1 MSTGTANILSTSSGV
16 ALAVFGAALA
26 LLVIWHDARRLSNQY
41 FALCMLIFS
50 SYGVL
55 NTVWC
60 VSPAFDLEPEP
71 AMYAATTF
79 YIIGLILL
87 FNFVIAFAAL
97 PRRIQRVEHW
107 ISVPLG
113 VAFIGLL
120 WTDQIFTHFKLGTYE
135 YTATP
140 TAMIGGIIAV
150 LYIGSSTVLVFRQHS
165 PKRLPLLLATGM
177 VLVGLVI
184 FLAVP
189 VLRRYSVNALAM
201 MICMVLLGRL
211 VIVHQVFQPLSD
223 LNSQLIEKNEQLVD
237 ATRLKSQFLAN
248 MSHELRTPLNS
259 IIGYTELVAN
269 GTYGELNAIQQDRLS
284 KVGRNGRLLL
294 DLINDVLD
302 LSKIEAGRLNLDI
315 VQVPTVELLNN
326 LLDSIE
332 PRVLEKG
339 LKLVRGYS
347 HLPAMRADEN
357 RARQILSNLLS
368 NAIKFTEQ
376 GVVIVRGH
384 YDETRQQVVISITDT
399 GIGIDPKHQ
408 EHIFEAFHQA
418 DGTLTRKYE
427 GTGLGLTISY
437 RLCELHGGRIWFNS
451 VPGRGSTFH
460 VALPAA
466 EGTPQP
472 VPLVLPGLRAKGPLI
487 LSIDDDIEAI
497 EVLQGHLEANGF
509 RVQGICNPNDGIRLA
524 HELKPALIPLDL
536 RMPNTNGWAVFE
548 VLRRDPDTAN
558 IPVLVISATDDQD
571 VAQVVGGDGFLSK
584 PVRLPALISQIHRL
598 LAKQEVQA

>member
-1 MSTGTANILSTSSGV
+1 MSTGTANILSTSSGL

-26 LLVIWHDARRLSNQY
+26 LLVIWHDARRRSNQY
-41 FALCMLIFS
+41 FALCMMIFS

-55 NTVWC
+55 NTIWH

-71 AMYAATTF
+71 AMYAATTV
-79 YIIGLILL
+79 YIVGLILL
-87 FNFVIAFAAL
+87 FNFVISFVEL
-97 PRRIQRVEHW
+97 PRRIQQVEHW

-113 VAFIGLL
+113 LGFVILL
-120 WTDQIFTHFKLGTYE
+120 WTDQLFTDFKRGSYD
-135 YTATP
+135 YSVTP
-140 TAMIGGIIAV
+140 TAVMGGIIALV
-150 LYIGSSTVLVFRQHS
+150 YIASSTVLLYRRRS
-165 PKRLPLLLATGM
+165 PKRGPLLLATGM

-201 MICMVLLGRL
+201 TICMVLLGRL
-211 VIVHQVFQPLSD
+211 VIVHQVFQPLAD
-223 LNSQLIEKNEQLVD
+223 LNGQLIEKNKQLVE

-259 IIGYTELVAN
+259 IIGYTELVEN
-269 GTYGELNAIQQDRLS
+269 GTYGDLNATQQDRLA

-315 VQVPTVELLNN
+315 VQVPMVELLDN

-347 HLPAMRADEN
+347 NLPAVLADEN

-418 DGTLTRKYE
+418 DSTLTRKYE

-451 VPGRGSTFH
+451 AVGRGSTFH

-466 EGTPQP
+466 EETPQAAP
-472 VPLVLPGLRAKGPLI
+472 TVHPGLRAKGPLI

-509 RVQGICNPNDGIRLA
+509 RVQGICNSNDGIRLA
-524 HELKPALIPLDL
+524 HDLKPALITLDV

-548 VLRRDPDTAN
+548 ALRRDPDTAN
-558 IPVLVISATDDQD
+558 IPVLVISATDDRD
-571 VAQVVGGDGFLSK
+571 VAQVVGVDGFMRK
-584 PVRLPALISQIHRL
+584 PVRPQALISQIHRL
-598 LAKQEVQA
+598 LAKQEVHA